1 MMRLTGTFFT
11 SFLLIY
17 CSRVLG
23 FQNQAFIGS
32 KRSQASLELAAS
44 PSKEDNELSMLERQ
58 VKGSVQAQMDLK
70 RVSEALDLTPSNIE
84 SSDSTANIAPRWQI
98 ALASAIFCSVSTEIL
113 LQSTIFSIAIFVAT
127 FFLAIRDP
135 MEEEGAAG
143 AGARLVGRF
152 AINSVEVSKPK
163 IKAVARAAMT
173 NEEDIARLQQQISE
187 LKEENTQL
195 RIWKERR
202 MVIDERISDYTL
214 DELKEIARK
223 NRLPVGGTKAILM
236 MRLAE
241 AEAIDL

>member
-1 MMRLTGTFFT
+1 
-11 SFLLIY
+11 
-17 CSRVLG
+17 
-23 FQNQAFIGS
+23 
-32 KRSQASLELAAS
+32 
-44 PSKEDNELSMLERQ
+44 
-58 VKGSVQAQMDLK
+58 
-70 RVSEALDLTPSNIE
+70 
-84 SSDSTANIAPRWQI
+84 
-98 ALASAIFCSVSTEIL
+98 
-113 LQSTIFSIAIFVAT
+113 
-127 FFLAIRDP
+127 

-163 IKAVARAAMT
+163 IKAVARAAMR